1 MTGARHVRDRRAAT
15 AALFVFTLLFGGFAQ
30 AREAVAARFMVAAA
44 NPLAVEA
51 GVAVLE
57 RGGSALDAAVAVQ
70 MVLGLVEPQSSGIG
84 GGAFLLYWS
93 QKEGKLRSYDGRETA
108 PAAAQAD
115 RFLRDG
121 KPMPFMEAV
130 VGGRSVGV
138 PGVLRMLEL
147 AHRRHGRLPWEE
159 LFSYAIRLAESGFDA
174 PPRLSKALAEERFL
188 RHALFFQQDGKPRSR
203 VVNHEYAATLR
214 SIAREGAGAF
224 YRGAIAADIVRAVR
238 SHAKAGDLTEEDLA
252 GYRALERE
260 PVCGPYRG
268 RRVCSMG
275 PPSSGGVAVLQILG
289 ILERTAFARAPPHSA
304 QAAHLFT
311 EGGRLAFADRSRYL
325 GDPDFVSVPTRKLL
339 DGKYLQGRAALIGER
354 SVGEALPGDT
364 EATGTSHVSIVDRN
378 GDAVA
383 MTSTVESS
391 FGSRIVVRGFI
402 LNNQLT
408 DFDFV
413 PGSANAV
420 GARKRPRSSMAPT
433 MVFGKDH
440 GLQLVVGS
448 PGGAMIINYVAKVL
462 VARLDWGLDLQ
473 AAIAAPNL
481 GTRNGPT
488 LLEKETPYAALE
500 QGLVER
506 GHRVVLMPLVSGL
519 HGIER
524 ARGGWRGGA
533 DPRRD
538 GVAMGR

>member
-1 MTGARHVRDRRAAT
+1 LVVCLLVAA
-15 AALFVFTLLFGGFAQ
+15 AGLAQ
-30 AREAVAARFMVAAA
+30 AREPVVAKQFMVVAAH
-44 NPLAVEA
+44 PLAVEA
-51 GVAVLE
+51 GVEVLE

-84 GGAFLLYWS
+84 GGAFLLHWS
-93 QKEGKLRSYDGRETA
+93 QKERKLRSYDGRETA
-108 PAAAQAD
+108 PAAAQPD
-115 RFLRDG
+115 RFLGARG
-121 KPMPFMEAV
+121 KPLPFMEAV

-147 AHRRHGRLPWEE
+147 AHQRYGRLPWRE
-159 LFSYAIRLAESGFDA
+159 LFGAAIRIAEEGFEA
-174 PPRLSKALAEERFL
+174 PSRLHAALAGERFL
-188 RHALFFQQDGKPRSR
+188 RDALFFDQDGKPRSR
-203 VVNHEYAATLR
+203 IVNREYAATLR
-214 SIAREGAGAF
+214 SIAREGADAF

-238 SHAKAGDLTEEDLA
+238 SHAKAGDLAEEDLA

-275 PPSSGGVAVLQILG
+275 PPSSGGVAVLQMLG
-289 ILERTAFARAPPHSA
+289 ILERTAFARAPPHSV
-304 QAAHLFT
+304 QAVHLFT
-311 EGGRLAFADRSRYL
+311 EAGRLAFADRARYL
-325 GDPDFVSVPTRKLL
+325 GDPDFVAVPVHKLL
-339 DGKYLQGRAALIGER
+339 SNAYLNSRSSLITER
-354 SVGEALPGDT
+354 SMGEALPGDT

-383 MTSTVESS
+383 MTTTVESP

-433 MVFGKDH
+433 MVFGKD
-440 GLQLVVGS
+440 GDLQLVVGS
-448 PGGAMIINYVAKVL
+448 PGGAMIINYVAKAL

-473 AAIAAPNL
+473 AAVAAPNL

-500 QGLVER
+500 QGLTER
-506 GHRVVLMPLVSGL
+506 GHRPILMPLVSGL

-524 ARGGWRGGA
+524 VPGGWRGGT

>member
-1 MTGARHVRDRRAAT
+1 
-15 AALFVFTLLFGGFAQ
+15 
-30 AREAVAARFMVAAA
+30 
-44 NPLAVEA
+44 
-51 GVAVLE
+51 
-57 RGGSALDAAVAVQ
+57 
-70 MVLGLVEPQSSGIG
+70 
-84 GGAFLLYWS
+84 
-93 QKEGKLRSYDGRETA
+93 
-108 PAAAQAD
+108 
-115 RFLRDG
+115 
-121 KPMPFMEAV
+121 
-130 VGGRSVGV
+130 
-138 PGVLRMLEL
+138 
-147 AHRRHGRLPWEE
+147 RHGRLPWEA

-188 RHALFFQQDGKPRSR
+188 RDALFSHPDGKPKSR
-203 VVNHEYAATLR
+203 IVNLEYAATLR
-214 SIAREGAGAF
+214 SIARGGADAF
-224 YRGAIAADIVRAVR
+224 YGGPIAADIVRAVR

-311 EGGRLAFADRSRYL
+311 EAGRLAFADRSRYL

-364 EATGTSHVSIVDRN
+364 EATGTSHLSIVERN

-383 MTSTVESS
+383 MTTTVEGP

-420 GARKRPRSSMAPT
+420 GAGRRPRSSMAPT
-433 MVFGKDH
+433 AVFGKD
-440 GLQLVVGS
+440 GNLQLVIGS
-448 PGGAMIINYVAKVL
+448 PGGAMIISYVAKAL

-473 AAIAAPNL
+473 AAVAAPNL

-500 QGLVER
+500 QGLAER
-506 GHRVVLMPLVSGL
+506 GHRVVLLPLVSGL

-524 ARGGWRGGA
+524 VPGGWRGGA

-538 GVAMGR
+538 GAAMGR